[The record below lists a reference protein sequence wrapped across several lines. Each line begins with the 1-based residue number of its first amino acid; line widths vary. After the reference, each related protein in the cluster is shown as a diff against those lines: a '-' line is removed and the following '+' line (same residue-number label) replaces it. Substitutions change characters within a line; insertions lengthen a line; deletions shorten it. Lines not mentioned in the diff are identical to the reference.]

1 MSLTFLEGM
10 PMFRRLSIIA
20 LLTSALF
27 IIGCSSSEEATEDT
41 GTDQEVVAEQPQQEA
56 SNTED
61 QALTSFIGEKEPEAN
76 VEPAP
81 VEPPKEEPA
90 PEPPKVEEAQPEA
103 QPLVTDN
110 QANALREENAGLKEK
125 LMKLEQDSQAMALRI
140 SEAEAKLLSETERA
154 NRAEESLKVV
164 PPPTEAP
171 KVAARGNYE
180 EALGAFMAKR
190 YDDALSMFDGI
201 LSEGAPKGLDD
212 NCTYWLGESHYAK
225 KQYAAAMDKFE
236 AVLVYKVSEKKADAQ
251 YMIAQCLERTG
262 KKADAKIAYEKVVKE
277 YPMSALVKRAKE
289 RWARL

>member
-1 MSLTFLEGM
+1 
-10 PMFRRLSIIA
+10 LSVIA

-27 IIGCSSSEEATEDT
+27 IVGCSSSEEATEGGT
-41 GTDQEVVAEQPQQEA
+41 GTEQEAVAEQPQQEA
-56 SNTED
+56 SSSED
-61 QALTSFIGEKEPEAN
+61 QALTSFIGEKEPEAK

-81 VEPPKEEPA
+81 VEAPKEEPL
-90 PEPPKVEEAQPEA
+90 PEPPKVEQAQPEA
-103 QPLVTDN
+103 QPPVTNN
-110 QANALREENAGLKEK
+110 QADALREENTGLKEK
-125 LMKLEQDSQAMALRI
+125 LTKLEQDSQAMALRI

-154 NRAEESLKVV
+154 NRAEEALKVV

-190 YDDALSMFDGI
+190 YDDALS
-201 LSEGAPKGLDD
+201 SEGAPKGLDD

-225 KQYAAAMDKFE
+225 KQYAAAMDKFQ
-236 AVLVYKVSEKKADAQ
+236 AVLGYKVSEKKADAQ

-262 KKADAKIAYEKVVKE
+262 KKAEAKVAYEKVVKE
-277 YPMSALVKRAKE
+277 YPMSSLVKRAKE